1 MSINLAIDHAHFR
14 CADLEAASA
23 FYQNV
28 LGAEFL
34 KRTEHNGRVII
45 TLRLGGIHLCLTPK
59 PAEAELRAE
68 ENQKRLGV
76 YHLAFL
82 VPNLEAA
89 VAECKQSGARFV
101 LENYLA
107 APTRK
112 VAFMEAPDGMQ
123 VELMEDF

>member
-1 MSINLAIDHAHFR
+1 MNLSLVIDHAHLR
-14 CADLEAASA
+14 CADLDAASE
-23 FYQNV
+23 FYQRV

-45 TLRLGGIHLCLTPK
+45 TLRLGGIYFCLSPTP
-59 PAEAELRAE
+59 AGIALHAE
-68 ENQKRLGV
+68 ENKNRLGV

-89 VAECKQSGARFV
+89 VAECKRRGAQFV
-101 LENYLA
+101 IENYLA